1 MNILPGG
8 KIATAGNSK
17 ERVTGQWRE
26 GLRPEYNQEKC
37 SQCLICANFCP
48 ENAIVV
54 KDGRI
59 DHIDYTKCKGCGIC
73 ANECPVKAIRMVKE

>member
-8 KIATAGNSK
+8 KITDAGNSK
-17 ERVTGQWRE
+17 KRATGRWRE
-26 GLRPEYNQEKC
+26 GRRPEWDKEKC
-37 SQCLICANFCP
+37 KHCLICANVCP

-54 KDGRI
+54 KDGQI

-73 ANECPVKAIRMVKE
+73 ANECPAKAIKMIEE